1 MKKIIFILSISLF
14 ITCQDKNTTADSSE
28 EIDST
33 GFNKQ
38 IELPAEQVILVSEAR
53 KYAIEWLAYITAQ
66 NEIDNFRGADVNHIK
81 ENSKPLVQIMQNL
94 KTSLPDSL
102 KSRAV
107 ESRINVL
114 LTKTRVLD
122 QVSSMRNPNPE
133 HIAEAASE
141 IPGEWNNFKLQLN
154 ELFLKTLE
162 DFERE
167 LDEMENQRR
176 NQSRDS
182 LEIPEVSI

>member
-1 MKKIIFILSISLF
+1 MKKIIFILLGLVVIG
-14 ITCQDKNTTADSSE
+14 CQDKNSGQDTTE
-28 EIDST
+28 QIDST

-38 IELPAEQVILVSEAR
+38 IELPAEQVILVPEAR

-66 NEIDNFRGADVNHIK
+66 NEIDNFRGADVNYIK

-94 KTSLPDSL
+94 KSSLPDSL
-102 KSRAV
+102 KSKAV

-114 LTKTRVLD
+114 LTKTRILD
-122 QVSSMRNPNPE
+122 QVSSMRNPNPD
-133 HIAEAASE
+133 HIVEAAGD

-167 LDEMENQRR
+167 LDEIENQRR

-182 LEIPEVSI
+182 LELPEISI